1 MQSISQR
8 AEHKAHLL
16 GIGLTEDHDKEILQR
31 IESITS
37 KEIKDAANRYL
48 KTADAISMLRPPD
61 LVSLD
66 EVGVIIGIRPNNL
79 LEVKFRRGNFLIPSE
94 RLKIVGADD

>member
-1 MQSISQR
+1 MAFSVGEKVS
-8 AEHKAHLL
+8 
-16 GIGLTEDHDKEILQR
+16 LQVPLP
-31 IESITS
+31 
-37 KEIKDAANRYL
+37 YL

-66 EVGVIIGIRPNNL
+66 EVGVIMGIRPNNL

-94 RLKIVGADD
+94 RLMIPGMDG

>member
-1 MQSISQR
+1 MEFSVGEKVS
-8 AEHKAHLL
+8 
-16 GIGLTEDHDKEILQR
+16 LQVPLP
-31 IESITS
+31 
-37 KEIKDAANRYL
+37 YL

-66 EVGVIIGIRPNNL
+66 EVGVIMGIRPNNL

-94 RLKIVGADD
+94 RLKISGMVTDN